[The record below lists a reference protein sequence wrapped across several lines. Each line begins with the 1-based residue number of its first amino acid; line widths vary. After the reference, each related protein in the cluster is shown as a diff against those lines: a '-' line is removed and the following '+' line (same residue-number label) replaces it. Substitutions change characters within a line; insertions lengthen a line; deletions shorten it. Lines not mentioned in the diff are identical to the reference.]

1 MRRAEETRSG
11 LRREMASGATTD
23 NIQHSGPH
31 PRREEP
37 GAGMGAVFSFFQ
49 KRPEG
54 GADGR
59 FAAAGDGHPCPAA
72 HPQLPGGELGRR
84 RQVDDVGAVG
94 LHEAVIR
101 QQGFCHLRKRHPQR
115 EGRHILP
122 AGKVEVDHMVGAF
135 QILNVR
141 KGQGTQPRCRGD
153 ADHRAVLRLGGPVQ
167 QGRQLLGTEGDVQ
180 ILHGIHPERLVGVG
194 RGVGQKGQRCP
205 AAPLPQLCRCLQA
218 RRRVG
223 RGKLDEVQLVPP
235 PLGLPFQQLGHAGEL
250 LHHTAVGPAGIV
262 FQTVALHPAPQHR
275 VRTAHRNVK
284 VHRCILLFHHTT
296 LAICAAGEYHGLKK
310 EIGDAA
316 MNQPLVSIILP
327 VYNAQTHLARCIG
340 SILNQ
345 TYRNLELIILND
357 GSRDQSL
364 PVCEEFRV
372 KDSRIVLVDKDN
384 SGVSD
389 TRNLG
394 LKLAGGQYVQ
404 FVDSDDYIDPD
415 FTGHLVAAAE
425 ENNADLVIAPY
436 KMVIPAGASKPEQV
450 LEKIQ
455 DDLGVMSVARPPEV
469 REYGFLPAGVYD
481 KDTFALRLMD
491 KPASYFYSVLWNKL
505 YRRDLLVEN
514 DVQFASE
521 MKWAE
526 DLVFNLQYIRF
537 AERFVSIGTP
547 GYYYVQNPQSICH
560 TQINPATIVQNKVQ
574 TFRYYKDLYTRLGM
588 YEEVRPQL
596 YKFLVDIAE
605 STYPSGPFKKVIE
618 EAKAYWRTHKQ

>member
-1 MRRAEETRSG
+1 
-11 LRREMASGATTD
+11 
-23 NIQHSGPH
+23 
-31 PRREEP
+31 
-37 GAGMGAVFSFFQ
+37 MG
-49 KRPEG
+49 
-54 GADGR
+54 D
-59 FAAAGDGHPCPAA
+59 
-72 HPQLPGGELGRR
+72 
-84 RQVDDVGAVG
+84 
-94 LHEAVIR
+94 
-101 QQGFCHLRKRHPQR
+101 
-115 EGRHILP
+115 
-122 AGKVEVDHMVGAF
+122 
-135 QILNVR
+135 
-141 KGQGTQPRCRGD
+141 T
-153 ADHRAVLRLGGPVQ
+153 
-167 QGRQLLGTEGDVQ
+167 
-180 ILHGIHPERLVGVG
+180 
-194 RGVGQKGQRCP
+194 
-205 AAPLPQLCRCLQA
+205 
-218 RRRVG
+218 
-223 RGKLDEVQLVPP
+223 
-235 PLGLPFQQLGHAGEL
+235 
-250 LHHTAVGPAGIV
+250 
-262 FQTVALHPAPQHR
+262 
-275 VRTAHRNVK
+275 
-284 VHRCILLFHHTT
+284 
-296 LAICAAGEYHGLKK
+296 
-310 EIGDAA
+310 A

-340 SILNQ
+340 SILGQ
-345 TYRNLELIILND
+345 TYKNLELIILND

-364 PVCEEFRV
+364 PVCEEFRA

-415 FTGHLVAAAE
+415 FTERLVSAAE
-425 ENNADLVIAPY
+425 ENHADLVIAPY

-450 LEKIQ
+450 LEKLQ

-537 AERFVSIGTP
+537 AERFVSIDTP

-560 TQINPATIVQNKVQ
+560 TQINPATIVQNKLQ